1 MAVTSAY
8 YAPTRLSEL
17 TALLAE
23 QGGKAKLL
31 AGGTDVLVEMREPDH
46 RPETIVAL
54 YKVPELWGIR
64 LEDNAITIGAMTT
77 FSELAASP
85 LIRDKA
91 FVLAQAAN
99 SVGSP
104 QIRNRGT
111 VGGNIV
117 NASPAADT
125 VPALMALDAKLR
137 LVSAAGTREIALE
150 DFFLGIGK
158 TKLAAGEVLQDI
170 TFPALDGLTGSAFGK
185 LGRRNALA
193 ISRVSA
199 AVVLGYAE
207 DKDLVIDCRVAVG
220 AVAPNPFRVR
230 SAEQAWLS
238 CSLTADNRDRCVNGA
253 LDEISKTLG
262 QRASAVY
269 KKQAGPALIRETL
282 DAAAAQV
289 CRGWEK
295 AI

>member
-1 MAVTSAY
+1 VTVRAY
-8 YAPTRLSEL
+8 YAPTQLSEL
-17 TALLAE
+17 VALLAE
-23 QGGKAKLL
+23 KRGKAKLL
-31 AGGTDVLVEMREPDH
+31 AGGTDVLVEMRDAARH
-46 RPETIVAL
+46 PEFIVAL
-54 YKVPELWGIR
+54 YKVVELQGIR
-64 LEDNAITIGAMTT
+64 TSENLITIGAMTT

-85 LIRDKA
+85 LIREKA

-117 NASPAADT
+117 NASPAGDT
-125 VPALMALDAKLR
+125 VPALMALDAKVR
-137 LVSAAGTREIALE
+137 LMSAAGTREILLE
-150 DFFLGIGK
+150 QFFLGIGK
-158 TKLAAGEVLQDI
+158 TKLVPGEVVQEI
-170 TFPALDGLTGSAFGK
+170 FFPALGESTGSAFGK

-193 ISRVSA
+193 ISRVNA
-199 AVVLGYAE
+199 AVVLGYSE
-207 DKDLVIDCRVAVG
+207 DKEIVTDCRIAVG

-230 SAEQAWLS
+230 SAEQTWLS
-238 CSLTADNRDRCVNGA
+238 CGLTADNRDHCVSRA
-253 LDEISKTLG
+253 MEEISRTLG

-269 KKQAGPALIRETL
+269 KKQAGPALIRTTL

-289 CRGWEK
+289 CRSWEK

>member
-1 MAVTSAY
+1 MSERAY

-17 TALLAE
+17 VDLLAQ
-23 QGGKAKLL
+23 QGDKAKIL
-31 AGGTDVLVEMREPDH
+31 AGGTDVLVEMRDPAH
-46 RPETIVAL
+46 RPESIVAL
-54 YKVPELWGIR
+54 YKVPDLKGISTQGEL
-64 LEDNAITIGAMTT
+64 ITIGAMTT
-77 FSELAASP
+77 FTELAESP
-85 LIRDKA
+85 IICEKA

-125 VPALMALDAKLR
+125 VPALMALDAKVR
-137 LVSAAGTREIALE
+137 LVSAAGTRELLLE
-150 DFFLGIGK
+150 EFFLGIGK
-158 TKLAAGEVLQDI
+158 TKLAPGEVLQDI
-170 TFPALDGLTGSAFGK
+170 TFPALSGLTGSAFGK

-193 ISRVSA
+193 ISRVSV

-207 DKDLVIDCRVAVG
+207 DKELVTDCRVAVG

-230 SAEQAWLS
+230 SAEEAWLS
-238 CSLTADNRDRCVNGA
+238 CSLTADNRDRCVSGA
-253 LDEISKTLG
+253 LAEITRTLG

-269 KKQAGPALIRETL
+269 KKQAGPALIRATL